1 MSSTVTPTPLRSTL
15 FQRKRNSQEE
25 NKNSTTHLVSDSVS
39 ASSAS
44 RLPKRT
50 QRRSTSTLSSIRWS
64 IALTLAALIL
74 FAGRIWFIG
83 GVNNYTRDLC
93 GHVVLITGSNTGLG
107 FEMARELLKMDA
119 TVILVGRDEARVNA
133 AAERLA
139 PVVAASA
146 SKCARLDASLLLDL
160 ASLTSVRTFA
170 AAVLERYKRLDILCL
185 NAGVMKV
192 PRGKTV
198 DGHEITLQ
206 VNHLGHHLLTH
217 LLAPVLAKTAAM
229 TGDARVLSVSSAGHM
244 WGDLSGEALFD
255 LSFER
260 RADEQ
265 QGFAPYTQ
273 SKLCNVLF
281 ASELARR
288 APQGVFSFSLHPG
301 AVQTEIFRNIPV
313 FAVAEPYLAPLLSY
327 FFKTPLQG
335 AQTQIYLATVP
346 LAEVRPQNGKYFGD
360 CAVMNNINPQAKN
373 VTLANQLWLISNELV
388 GI

>member
-1 MSSTVTPTPLRSTL
+1 MSTTV
-15 FQRKRNSQEE
+15 FQRKRKGVNDSGFNAANIT
-25 NKNSTTHLVSDSVS
+25 NK
-39 ASSAS
+39 APSS
-44 RLPKRT
+44 LLKRT
-50 QRRSTSTLSSIRWS
+50 QRSSIISSLRWS
-64 IALTLAALIL
+64 ITITLVALFL
-74 FAGRIWFIG
+74 FLGRLYFIG
-83 GVNNYTRDLC
+83 GVNHHSRDLC
-93 GHVVLITGSNTGLG
+93 GQVVLITGSNTGLG
-107 FEMARELLKMDA
+107 FEMARELLKMEA
-119 TVILVGRDEARVNA
+119 TVILVGRDEARVKA
-133 AAERLA
+133 AAERLK
-139 PVVAASA
+139 PQVAA

-160 ASLTSVRTFA
+160 ASLASVRTFA
-170 AAVLERYKRLDILCL
+170 AAFLERYTRLDILVL

-217 LLAPVLAKTAAM
+217 LLAPVLAKTAQR
-229 TGDARVLSVSSAGHM
+229 TGDARVLSVSSAGHL
-244 WGDLSGEALFD
+244 WGDLSGDAIYD

-260 RADEQ
+260 RADVQ

-281 ASELARR
+281 AVELARR
-288 APQGVFSFSLHPG
+288 APPGVWAFSLHPG

-335 AQTQIYLATVP
+335 AQTQIYLATAP
-346 LAEVRPQNGKYFGD
+346 LAEIKPHVGHYFGD
-360 CAVMNNINPQAKN
+360 CAVMTNINPQAKN
-373 VTLANQLWLISNELV
+373 LSLAIHLWEISNDLV

>member
-1 MSSTVTPTPLRSTL
+1 MSSTVTPPL
-15 FQRKRNSQEE
+15 FQRKRNSQD
-25 NKNSTTHLVSDSVS
+25 KNNNNNAT
-39 ASSAS
+39 SAS

-50 QRRSTSTLSSIRWS
+50 QQRSITTLSSIRWS
-64 IALTLAALIL
+64 IALTLAALVL
-74 FAGRIWFIG
+74 LAGRIWLIG
-83 GVNNYTRDLC
+83 GVNNHTRDLC

-119 TVILVGRDEARVNA
+119 TVILVGRDKARVNA

-139 PVVAASA
+139 PVVAA

-160 ASLTSVRTFA
+160 ASLASVRTFA
-170 AAVLERYKRLDILCL
+170 AAFLERYKRLDILCL

-260 RADEQ
+260 RADVQ

-281 ASELARR
+281 ASELAQR
-288 APQGVFSFSLHPG
+288 APQGVWSFSLHPG

-335 AQTQIYLATVP
+335 AQTQIYLATAP
-346 LAEVRPQNGKYFGD
+346 LAQVKPQNGKYFGD

-373 VTLANQLWLISNELV
+373 VTLANQLWLISNDLV